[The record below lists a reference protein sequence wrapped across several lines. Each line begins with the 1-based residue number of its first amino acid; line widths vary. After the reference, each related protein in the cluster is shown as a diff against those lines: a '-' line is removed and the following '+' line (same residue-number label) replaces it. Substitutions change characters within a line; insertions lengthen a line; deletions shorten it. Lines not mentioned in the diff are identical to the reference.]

1 MKTNRKG
8 FTITELV
15 IVIVVI
21 AILAAVLIPTF
32 SSLIKKANVSA
43 DTQLAK
49 NLNTAL
55 TMYEA
60 EGNKVDD
67 FSDALVAIT
76 EGGYMLSK
84 LNPTAEGHYFAW
96 ESESNQIL
104 LVDSEKDWAV
114 VYKSKELKNATIGKT
129 WWFAIS
135 DAPAEIIA
143 YLKEKGANIANAPK
157 DGEALKNTLESVFE
171 EGGEKTVYIS
181 SGVDLTE
188 DTVLTLDNPD
198 ANITL
203 DLTNSALNSEPIFGS
218 AAIIVEQGNLNIKN
232 GVIGATGQIIDEDGK
247 TTDIPLEAKAGTYT
261 KIEGTT
267 FNINTQNNGYLSF
280 HNTSD
285 LDNVTINSTNC
296 GVNLNGADV
305 VTLKDTTIDAN
316 FCFFVSNWNG
326 TDHTTENSKL
336 VVDSGDYTSSTATI
350 EVYSG
355 EVVINGGTFTR
366 TSNGP
371 VIFVYNNSYD
381 TKVTIKGGT
390 FVSARDGS
398 YDYEDLT
405 IEIIEKLC
413 TPKNSTTPTVKVT
426 GSVEAGFVIE
436 DIK

>member
-1 MKTNRKG
+1 MKANRKG

-32 SSLIKKANVSA
+32 ASLIKKANISA

-67 FSDALVAIT
+67 FSDALVALT
-76 EGGYMLSK
+76 EGGYSLAK
-84 LNPTAEGHYFAW
+84 LNPTADGHYFAW

-104 LVDSEKDWAV
+104 LVDSENNWSV
-114 VYKSKELKNATIGKT
+114 VYKSKDLTNDTIGKT
-129 WWFAIS
+129 WWFTVS
-135 DAPAEIIA
+135 DAPAEVLA
-143 YLKEKGANIANAPK
+143 ELKEKANIANAPK
-157 DGEALKNTLESVFE
+157 DAEALKNTLDSVFE
-171 EGGEKTVYIS
+171 AGGEQTVYIS

-188 DTVLTLDNPD
+188 DTVLTLDNPN

-218 AAIIVEQGNLNIKN
+218 AAIVVNKGSLTIKN
-232 GVIGATGQIIDEDGK
+232 GEIGATGQITDADGK
-247 TTDIPLEAKAGTYT
+247 LTDIPLTAKAGTYT

-267 FNINTQNNGYLSF
+267 FNINTQNEGYLSF

-285 LDNVTINSTNC
+285 LENVTINSTNC
-296 GVNLNGADV
+296 GVNLNGAEV
-305 VTLKDTTIDAN
+305 VTLKDTTINAN
-316 FCFFVSNWNG
+316 YCFFVSNYNG
-326 TDHTTENSKL
+326 SDHTTESSKL
-336 VVDSGDYTSSTATI
+336 VVDSGNYTSSTATM

-355 EVVINGGTFTR
+355 EAVINGGTFTR

-371 VIFVYNNSYD
+371 VIFLYNNSFN